1 MVQRINSNFG
11 VDCMDRININI
22 KQLENKFLNNSA
34 DNRRVKENRSFE
46 QILNNIQSK
55 DEIKFSKHA
64 IERMDIRDIT
74 LNKDEVNK
82 LNHAIDKAEQK
93 GVKEALILMGDTA
106 FIASIKNR
114 TIVTTVNKEQL
125 KENVFTNIDG
135 AVIV

>member
-1 MVQRINSNFG
+1 
-11 VDCMDRININI
+11 MDRININI
-22 KQLENKFLNNSA
+22 KQLENKFLNNST
-34 DNRRVKENRSFE
+34 DNRRIKENRSFE

-64 IERMDIRDIT
+64 IEKMDIRDIT
-74 LNKDEVNK
+74 LSKDEVNK
-82 LNHAIDKAEQK
+82 LNNAIDKAEQK

>member
-1 MVQRINSNFG
+1 
-11 VDCMDRININI
+11 MDRININI

>member
-1 MVQRINSNFG
+1 
-11 VDCMDRININI
+11 MDRININI
-22 KQLENKFLNNSA
+22 KQLENKFLNNST
-34 DNRRVKENRSFE
+34 DNRRIKENRSFE

-74 LNKDEVNK
+74 LSKDEVNK
-82 LNHAIDKAEQK
+82 LNNAIDKAEQK

>member
-1 MVQRINSNFG
+1 
-11 VDCMDRININI
+11 MDRININI
-22 KQLENKFLNNSA
+22 KQLENKFLNNST
-34 DNRRVKENRSFE
+34 DNRRIKENRSFE
-46 QILNNIQSK
+46 QILSNIQSK

-74 LNKDEVNK
+74 LSKDEVNK
-82 LNHAIDKAEQK
+82 LNNAIDKAEQK

>member
-22 KQLENKFLNNSA
+22 KQLENKFLNNST
-34 DNRRVKENRSFE
+34 DNRRIKENRSFE

-74 LNKDEVNK
+74 LSKDEVNK
-82 LNHAIDKAEQK
+82 LNNAIDKAEQK

>member
-1 MVQRINSNFG
+1 
-11 VDCMDRININI
+11 MDRININI

-74 LNKDEVNK
+74 LSKDEVNK
-82 LNHAIDKAEQK
+82 LNNAIDKAEQK

>member
-1 MVQRINSNFG
+1 
-11 VDCMDRININI
+11 MDRININI

-64 IERMDIRDIT
+64 IEKMDIRDIT
-74 LNKDEVNK
+74 LSKDEVNK
-82 LNHAIDKAEQK
+82 LNNAIDKAEQK